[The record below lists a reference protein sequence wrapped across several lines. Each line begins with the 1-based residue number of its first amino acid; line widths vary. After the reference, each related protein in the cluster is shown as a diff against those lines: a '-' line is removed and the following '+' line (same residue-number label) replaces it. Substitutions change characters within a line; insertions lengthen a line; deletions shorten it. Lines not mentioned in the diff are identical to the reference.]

1 MLRERSRGTTRKRA
15 SPGGFDALKTMIDIA
30 AEAGLS
36 RYTVSKVLKGD
47 PSVRRNNREK
57 VLKLCE
63 KYGFVPNANAVN
75 LVSGGP
81 RIIGMIV
88 PYITDGF
95 YAELI
100 EFAEK
105 YASSRGLSM
114 IYQSSYN
121 DPLIEQRIIRS
132 FMGIKVQALLLVPV
146 LGTGN
151 LKLHRQA
158 AANFPVI
165 CLDRIISPDCCAV
178 LNDNRDSCRTM
189 TEHLFDNAAQVAYL
203 GSFYRES
210 NPTASAR
217 RQGYLDAVSARESE
231 PFFLPL
237 QAICEQQDNECFG
250 YENIAAFLRD
260 GGKIPDAICCVTDA
274 VALGAMRA
282 LRDAGYTPGED
293 VLIGGHDNLRFCEY
307 TTPPLSSMAQPKQE
321 MATAAID
328 VALRSIADGTIDHR
342 QTILK
347 SELVIRRSSLASGK
361 RASAHRS

>member
-1 MLRERSRGTTRKRA
+1 MT
-15 SPGGFDALKTMIDIA
+15 DIA

-36 RYTVSKVLKGD
+36 RYTISKVLKGD
-47 PSVRRNNREK
+47 PTVRSRNREK

-75 LVSGGP
+75 LVSGGS
-81 RIIGMIV
+81 RLIGMIV

-105 YASSRGLSM
+105 YAASRGLGM
-114 IYQSSYN
+114 IYRSSYN
-121 DPLIEQRIIRS
+121 DLQTERQIIRS

-146 LGTGN
+146 LGAAN
-151 LKLHRQA
+151 RKLHRQA

-165 CLDRIISPDCCAV
+165 CLDRIVSPDSFAV
-178 LNDNRDSCRTM
+178 LNDNRASCRAM
-189 TEHLFDNAAQVAYL
+189 TEHLLDNAAHVAYL

-210 NPTASAR
+210 NPTATAR
-217 RQGYLDAVSARESE
+217 RQGYLDAVTARGVD
-231 PFFLPL
+231 PIFLPL
-237 QAICEQQDNECFG
+237 AAVCEQQDNERFG
-250 YENIAAFLRD
+250 YENIAAFLKN
-260 GGKIPDAICCVTDA
+260 GGKIPDAVCCVTDA

-307 TTPPLSSMAQPKQE
+307 ATPPLSSMAQPKRE

-328 VALRSIADGTIDHR
+328 MALQLLADGKVARRQVILRS
-342 QTILK
+342 
-347 SELVIRRSSLASGK
+347 ELIIRRSSVSVLK
-361 RASAHRS
+361 K